1 MELMLGARLLG
12 IFSWLPV
19 SISRIMWL
27 CIKEFFACIFFFIFV
42 SRVGGYMFPVTGGF
56 IVPLIFVL
64 FQFPFLN
71 PVATLAI
78 FSILDQPVFEDAPDG
93 IPGWGGT
100 VMQGVLCTLL
110 VVFQVLGSIAGGVFV
125 NNYID
130 DPKYGDEKID
140 NGLMYKK
147 VDELGVLHNGKWDD
161 ASIVFDEAFA
171 VWAFV
176 VLLRANI
183 RFHAIENEKQKAT
196 VKDQKFKFVFD
207 LPIFF
212 SIGLSLV
219 ALTIAF
225 PSAYVGTQALVATWA
240 RMYFK
245 NHPTDHPLEGNWT
258 VGNFYNDI
266 LMRLIGQV
274 VGLILGCVYVI
285 GTDFKLG
292 KDYNSAYPGANI
304 TMADEVKL
312 LGSGGVEDGGNPP
325 VTTKAKYSFL
335 DSELLHRRI

>member
-1 MELMLGARLLG
+1 
-12 IFSWLPV
+12 
-19 SISRIMWL
+19 
-27 CIKEFFACIFFFIFV
+27 
-42 SRVGGYMFPVTGGF
+42 
-56 IVPLIFVL
+56 
-64 FQFPFLN
+64 
-71 PVATLAI
+71 
-78 FSILDQPVFEDAPDG
+78 
-93 IPGWGGT
+93 
-100 VMQGVLCTLL
+100 MQGALCTLL
-110 VVFQVLGSIAGGVFV
+110 VVFQVLGSIVGGVFV

-130 DPKYGDEKID
+130 DPKYGDEKIE

-183 RFHAIENEKQKAT
+183 RFHAIELKKQEAT
-196 VKDQKFKFVFD
+196 VKDAKFKFVFD

-245 NHPTDHPLEGNWT
+245 NHPTDHALEGNWT

-285 GTDFKLG
+285 GTEFKLG
-292 KDYNSAYPGANI
+292 KDYASAYPGANI
-304 TMADEVKL
+304 AMKDE
-312 LGSGGVEDGGNPP
+312 LGVAKDGVSAGESAPQMKG
-325 VTTKAKYSFL
+325 KYSFL